1 MPKVLPPALL
11 AAAQL
16 DQIYGAFH
24 QLIHQ
29 RLLCGFV
36 SKGRGAMTVV
46 PLPTDDQLSFHHL
59 ILLIILTP
67 NQRPQLMPVGDAFI

>member
-1 MPKVLPPALL
+1 
-11 AAAQL
+11 
-16 DQIYGAFH
+16 
-24 QLIHQ
+24 
-29 RLLCGFV
+29 
-36 SKGRGAMTVV
+36 MTVV